1 MEFPDNI
8 PNALKTNNKGS
19 LTITRDNN
27 LSEKYSRGENQR
39 NLEDMYNNYRSAK
52 SSENSDKFSF
62 FTKEEDL
69 NLYRA
74 LLICNRCNDPY

>member
-8 PNALKTNNKGS
+8 PNALKTNTKGS

-39 NLEDMYNNYRSAK
+39 NLEDMYNNCRSAK

-74 LLICNRCNDPY
+74 LIICNRCNDPY